1 VVAEVIVMGSV
12 QVVDRGSLEI
22 VVFLTGDIDE
32 SMRSELED
40 AIDEVSVH
48 EPPRVVVDFHA
59 ATSLEPAA
67 IGFLNALRAR
77 GQVDGYFV
85 DLTGIGPGVRPALER
100 AGWIHPVLLD

>member
-1 VVAEVIVMGSV
+1 MGAV

-32 SMRSELED
+32 SMQSELD
-40 AIDEVSVH
+40 AALEEVSVH
-48 EPPRVVVDFHA
+48 EPPRVVVDTHE
-59 ATSLEPAA
+59 ATSLGPGG

-77 GQVDGYFV
+77 GQAEGYFV
-85 DLTGIGPGVRPALER
+85 DLAAIGPAVRPALER